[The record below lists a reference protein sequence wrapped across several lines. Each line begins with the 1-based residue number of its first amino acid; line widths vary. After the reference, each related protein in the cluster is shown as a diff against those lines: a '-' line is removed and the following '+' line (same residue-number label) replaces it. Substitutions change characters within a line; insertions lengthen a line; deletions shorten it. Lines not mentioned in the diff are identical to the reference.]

1 MNDPT
6 IQTVNQQM
14 EGALEH
20 LKREFTAL
28 RTGRASLGLL
38 DHIKIE
44 YYGTPTPLK
53 QVANLGIPES
63 RLITIQPWDVS
74 HIKDIERA
82 IISSD
87 LGLTPSNDG
96 KLIRLPI
103 PPLSEERRKDLV
115 KLSKKYGEETKV
127 NIRSC
132 RRDGN
137 DALKKRQKDHTLTED
152 ELRHLESDNQKLT
165 DTFTHTV
172 DELIKKKEE
181 EILAI

>member
-1 MNDPT
+1 MSDLT
-6 IQTVNQQM
+6 IQHVNQRM
-14 EGALEH
+14 DGSIEH
-20 LKREFTAL
+20 LKREFSSL

-38 DHIKIE
+38 DHIKID

-63 RLITIQPWDVS
+63 RLITIQPWDAS
-74 HIKDIERA
+74 HIKEIERA
-82 IISSD
+82 ITSSD

-127 NIRSC
+127 QIRGF

-137 DALKKRQKDHTLTED
+137 DELKRLQKDSTITED
-152 ELRHLESDNQKLT
+152 DLRHLESENQKLT
-165 DTFTHTV
+165 DKYIHIV
-172 DELIKKKEE
+172 DDLIKKKEE

>member
-1 MNDPT
+1 MNDQT
-6 IQTVNQQM
+6 IQKVAHRM
-14 EGALEH
+14 EGAIEH
-20 LKREFTAL
+20 LKREFTSL

-38 DHIKIE
+38 DHITID
-44 YYGTPTPLK
+44 YYGTPAPLK

-63 RLITIQPWDVS
+63 RLITIQPWDTT

-96 KLIRLPI
+96 KMIRLPI
-103 PPLSEERRKDLV
+103 PPLSEERRKELV
-115 KLSKKYGEETKV
+115 KISKKYGEETKIQ
-127 NIRSC
+127 IRGF

-137 DALKKRQKDHTLTED
+137 DELKQRQKESSLTED
-152 ELRHLESDNQKLT
+152 DLHRLESENQKLT
-165 DTFTHTV
+165 DKFIHSV
-172 DELIKKKEE
+172 DELTKKKEE

>member
-1 MNDPT
+1 MSDPT
-6 IQTVNQQM
+6 IQKVNQHM
-14 EGALEH
+14 EGAIEH
-20 LKREFTAL
+20 IKREFAAI

-38 DHIKIE
+38 DHIKID
-44 YYGTPTPLK
+44 YYGTLTPLK

-74 HIKDIERA
+74 HIKEIERA
-82 IISSD
+82 IISSE

-127 NIRSC
+127 QIRGF
-132 RRDGN
+132 RRGGN
-137 DALKKRQKDHTLTED
+137 DELKQRQNDSTITED
-152 ELRHLESDNQKLT
+152 ELRHLENENQKLT
-165 DTFTHTV
+165 DTFIHTV
-172 DELIKKKEE
+172 EELIKKKEE
-181 EILAI
+181 EILSI

>member
-6 IQTVNQQM
+6 IQNVSQHM
-14 EGALEH
+14 EGAIEH
-20 LKREFTAL
+20 LKREFTGL
-28 RTGRASLGLL
+28 RTGRASMGLL
-38 DHIKIE
+38 DHIKID

-63 RLITIQPWDVS
+63 RLITIQPWDIS

-82 IISSD
+82 IISSE

-127 NIRSC
+127 QIRGF

-137 DALKKRQKDHTLTED
+137 DELKKRQKDSTITED
-152 ELRHLESDNQKLT
+152 DLRHLESENQKLT
-165 DTFTHTV
+165 DKFTHAV
-172 DELIKKKEE
+172 EELIKKKEE

>member
-1 MNDPT
+1 MSDPT
-6 IQTVNQQM
+6 IQKVNQQM
-14 EGALEH
+14 DGAIEH
-20 LKREFTAL
+20 LKREFAGL

-38 DHIKIE
+38 DNIKID

-63 RLITIQPWDVS
+63 RLITIQPWDIS
-74 HIKDIERA
+74 HIKEIERA

-87 LGLTPSNDG
+87 LGLMPSNDG

-127 NIRSC
+127 QIRGF
-132 RRDGN
+132 RREGN
-137 DALKKRQKDHTLTED
+137 DELKRQQKDSTITED
-152 ELRHLESDNQKLT
+152 DLHRLEIENQKLT
-165 DTFTHTV
+165 DAFIHTV

-181 EILAI
+181 EILSI

>member
-1 MNDPT
+1 MSDST
-6 IQTVNQQM
+6 IQHVQQRM
-14 EGALEH
+14 EGSIEH
-20 LKREFTAL
+20 LKREFTGL

-38 DHIKIE
+38 DHIKID

-53 QVANLGIPES
+53 QVANLAIPES
-63 RLITIQPWDVS
+63 RLITIQPWDTS
-74 HIKDIERA
+74 QIKDIERA
-82 IISSD
+82 ITSSD

-115 KLSKKYGEETKV
+115 KLSKKYGEESKV
-127 NIRSC
+127 QIRGF

-137 DALKKRQKDHTLTED
+137 DELKRRQKNNDLTED
-152 ELRHLESDNQKLT
+152 ELRQLEGENQKLT
-165 DTFTHTV
+165 DKYIHLI
-172 DELIKKKEE
+172 DDLIKKKEE

>member
-1 MNDPT
+1 LQSFGPSSL
-6 IQTVNQQM
+6 
-14 EGALEH
+14 GAIEH
-20 LKREFTAL
+20 IKREFTGL

-38 DHIKIE
+38 DHITID
-44 YYGTPTPLK
+44 YYGTPTPIK

-63 RLITIQPWDVS
+63 RLITIQPWDTS

-103 PPLSEERRKDLV
+103 PPLSEERRKELV
-115 KLSKKYGEETKV
+115 KISKKYGEETKV
-127 NIRSC
+127 QIRGF

-137 DALKKRQKDHTLTED
+137 DEIKRRQKEAAITED
-152 ELRHLESDNQKLT
+152 DLHRLESENQKLT
-165 DTFTHTV
+165 DKFIHSV

>member
-1 MNDPT
+1 
-6 IQTVNQQM
+6 M
-14 EGALEH
+14 EGAIEH
-20 LKREFTAL
+20 IKREFTAL

-38 DHIKIE
+38 DHIKID
-44 YYGTPTPLK
+44 YYGTLTPLK

-74 HIKDIERA
+74 HIKEIERA
-82 IISSD
+82 IISSE

-103 PPLSEERRKDLV
+103 PPLSEERRKELV

-127 NIRSC
+127 QIRNC
-132 RRDGN
+132 RREGN
-137 DALKKRQKDHTLTED
+137 DELKKRQKNSMITED
-152 ELRHLESDNQKLT
+152 ELRHLESENQKMT
-165 DTFTHTV
+165 DKFIHTV

-181 EILAI
+181 EILSI

>member
-1 MNDPT
+1 MNDQT
-6 IQTVNQQM
+6 IQKVTQLM
-14 EGALEH
+14 EGAIEH
-20 LKREFTAL
+20 IKREFTGL

-38 DHIKIE
+38 DHITID
-44 YYGTPTPLK
+44 YYGTPTPIK

-63 RLITIQPWDVS
+63 RLITIQPWDTS

-103 PPLSEERRKDLV
+103 PPLSEERRKELV
-115 KLSKKYGEETKV
+115 KISKKYGEETKV
-127 NIRSC
+127 QIRGF

-137 DALKKRQKDHTLTED
+137 DEIKRRQKEAAITED
-152 ELRHLESDNQKLT
+152 DLHRLESENQKLT
-165 DTFTHTV
+165 DKFIHSV

>member
-1 MNDPT
+1 MNDQT
-6 IQTVNQQM
+6 IQKVAQLM
-14 EGALEH
+14 EGAIEH
-20 LKREFTAL
+20 IKREFTGL

-38 DHIKIE
+38 DHITID
-44 YYGTPTPLK
+44 YYGTPTPIK

-63 RLITIQPWDVS
+63 RLITIQPWDTS

-103 PPLSEERRKDLV
+103 PPLSEERRKELV
-115 KLSKKYGEETKV
+115 KISKKYGEETKV
-127 NIRSC
+127 QIRGF

-137 DALKKRQKDHTLTED
+137 DEFKRRKKEAAITED
-152 ELRHLESDNQKLT
+152 DLHRLESENQKLT
-165 DTFTHTV
+165 DKFIHSV